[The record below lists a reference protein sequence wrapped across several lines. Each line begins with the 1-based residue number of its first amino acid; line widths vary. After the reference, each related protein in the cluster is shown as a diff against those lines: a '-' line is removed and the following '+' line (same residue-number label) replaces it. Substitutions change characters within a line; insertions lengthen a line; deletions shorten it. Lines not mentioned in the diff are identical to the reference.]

1 MMKERMGFM
10 MNSLRGRV
18 SSDLNDLVHR
28 TNSPFTAS
36 TTSFPLPQVENYDES
51 KDLLDHLESFKSLMH
66 LQGAPDE
73 IMYRA
78 FPTTLKGPARIW
90 FSRLMPN
97 SIGTFKELST
107 QFTSHFIGG
116 HKYKKST
123 TCLMNI
129 RQWEDKTLRSYIT
142 RFNKEALLIDE
153 ADVKILVATFMN
165 GLQKGKLLFS
175 LYKNDPKTMLDVL
188 YRQPS
193 T

>member
-51 KDLLDHLESFKSLMH
+51 KDLLDHLESFKTLMH

-90 FSRLMPN
+90 FSRLIPN

-142 RFNKEALLIDE
+142 HFNKEALLIDE

-175 LYKNDPKTMLDVL
+175 LYKNNPKTMLDML

>member
-1 MMKERMGFM
+1 MMKKRMGFM

-78 FPTTLKGPARIW
+78 FPTTLKGLARIW
-90 FSRLMPN
+90 FSKLMPN

-188 YRQPS
+188 YKQPS

>member
-1 MMKERMGFM
+1 MMKERMDFM

-18 SSDLNDLVHR
+18 SSNLDDLVHR

-51 KDLLDHLESFKSLMH
+51 KDLLDHLESFKTLMH
-66 LQGAPDE
+66 LQGAPNE

-107 QFTSHFIGG
+107 
-116 HKYKKST
+116 
-123 TCLMNI
+123 
-129 RQWEDKTLRSYIT
+129 
-142 RFNKEALLIDE
+142 
-153 ADVKILVATFMN
+153 
-165 GLQKGKLLFS
+165 
-175 LYKNDPKTMLDVL
+175 
-188 YRQPS
+188 
-193 T
+193 